1 MEGVL
6 ITAEIGTIR
15 SLVDGSVSIALNTPE
30 LSQGKAGEI
39 FGLRKKIAYVYI
51 SAKQIDGNEKKMVD
65 SLEPEITGKTPSKR
79 LYNVLYR
86 CFEQASEGYPDF
98 DSYYRA
104 KMENIINT
112 YKANLN
118 P

>member
-1 MEGVL
+1 MEGTL
-6 ITAEIGTIR
+6 ITAQIGTIR
-15 SLVDGSVSIALNTPE
+15 SLVDGSVSITITTPE

-39 FGLRKKIAYVYI
+39 FGLRNKIAYVYI
-51 SAKQIDGNEKKMVD
+51 SANQINSNEKKMVD
-65 SLEPEITGKTPSKR
+65 GLEPEIVGKTPSKR
-79 LYNVLYR
+79 LHDVLYR
-86 CFEQASEGYPDF
+86 CWEQSPEGYPDS

-104 KMENIINT
+104 KMELITNT

>member
-1 MEGVL
+1 MEGTL
-6 ITAEIGTIR
+6 ITAQIGTIR
-15 SLVDGSVSIALNTPE
+15 THVDGSVSITLTTPE

-39 FGLRKKIAYVYI
+39 FGLRNKVAYCYV
-51 SAKQIDGNEKKMVD
+51 SAKQIEQNEKKMVD
-65 SLEPEITGKTPSKR
+65 GLEPEIVGKTPSKR
-79 LYNVLYR
+79 LHDVLYR
-86 CFEQASEGYPDF
+86 CWEQKPEGYPDS

-104 KMENIINT
+104 KMELITNT

>member
-1 MEGVL
+1 MTGTLLTVQ
-6 ITAEIGTIR
+6 IGGIR
-15 SLVDGSVSIALNTPE
+15 TLKDGSVSITMDTPE
-30 LSQGKAGEI
+30 LSAGKAGEI
-39 FGLRKKIAYVYI
+39 FNLRNKIAYIYV
-51 SAKQIDGNEKKMVD
+51 SERQIESNEKKMVD

-86 CFEQASEGYPDF
+86 CWEQANEGHAKF
-98 DSYYRA
+98 DDYYRA

-112 YKANLN
+112 YKSELN